1 MPPFLHTGK
10 GVGLFNVLLHEIA
23 SIPAQSLRIRAD
35 LSLSLKIDIRRTRV
49 TDNESD
55 SSSSVVVNG
64 FRQIPSLHEHAP
76 VPFSCFDLQVHLAI
90 AQFLHLQYTISEN
103 S

>member
-10 GVGLFNVLLHEIA
+10 GLGLFNVLLHKIA
-23 SIPAQSLRIRAD
+23 PIPAQSLRMREDHSI
-35 LSLSLKIDIRRTRV
+35 SVKTDIRRTRI
-49 TDNESD
+49 TDNGSD

-64 FRQIPSLHEHAP
+64 FRQISSLHEHAP
-76 VPFSCFDLQVHLAI
+76 VHFSCLDLQVHLAI